1 MRQSKKGFHKMT
13 EGSRGKFMKAVF
25 GKVPC
30 GVDVFLP
37 KNSGFLF
44 LPQDGTTIETSTA
57 AALLAATYSGGDAK
71 IGENIAQLL
80 VPEMGENVDQNMMA
94 ALMSSGSMIQV
105 C

>member
-1 MRQSKKGFHKMT
+1 MSFCLRILHLYF
-13 EGSRGKFMKAVF
+13 
-25 GKVPC
+25 P
-30 GVDVFLP
+30 
-37 KNSGFLF
+37 
-44 LPQDGTTIETSTA
+44 PQDGTTIETSTA

>member
-1 MRQSKKGFHKMT
+1 MLADSSLNRCF
-13 EGSRGKFMKAVF
+13 FMCSIDKLYF
-25 GKVPC
+25 P
-30 GVDVFLP
+30 
-37 KNSGFLF
+37 
-44 LPQDGTTIETSTA
+44 PQDGTTIETSTA